1 MRKISSDS
9 HLLQYAPFS
18 SVPTFKY
25 ILIKYSSRDPVPLT
39 PFLVQAC
46 QSWRGGASDPNPRPK
61 TANQFPHPSS
71 FSAVCTWTLMVP
83 SIFIQ
88 KKLAQ
93 LKKILF
99 ERSQAKGTTTILQ
112 YSVTC
117 WWDFKCIIAQWER
130 REGEGPPVRTS
141 EICRGLKLYREKQL
155 LMFWS
160 VLPLLYCLF
169 SG

>member
-71 FSAVCTWTLMVP
+71 FSAALFMDSHGPIHIYTEETCTT
-83 SIFIQ
+83 
-88 KKLAQ
+88 KKNSLW
-93 LKKILF
+93 KVT
-99 ERSQAKGTTTILQ
+99 SKGHNNNLT
-112 YSVTC
+112 V
-117 WWDFKCIIAQWER
+117 
-130 REGEGPPVRTS
+130 
-141 EICRGLKLYREKQL
+141 
-155 LMFWS
+155 
-160 VLPLLYCLF
+160 
-169 SG
+169 